1 MDDLSYVKS
10 MRQTISIGS
19 LRKGKDLRTIIRL
32 ESVRWA
38 NRERAHEI
46 KYYLSSLAPEAE
58 KLARLIRGHWGV
70 ENQCHWV
77 LDVVFEEDQ
86 SSITEGHAPEN
97 LRIINLLAVR
107 MLKGKKPAKK
117 VLKLSSSRQ
126 L

>member
-1 MDDLSYVKS
+1 
-10 MRQTISIGS
+10 
-19 LRKGKDLRTIIRL
+19 
-32 ESVRWA
+32 
-38 NRERAHEI
+38 
-46 KYYLSSLAPEAE
+46 
-58 KLARLIRGHWGV
+58 
-70 ENQCHWV
+70 